1 MIGKC
6 TTKWL
11 KKSKGC
17 FPGND
22 KFEGKEDYCNQ
33 EILLW
38 GTGMFLL
45 IKQVL
50 VYILLGIE

>member
-11 KKSKGC
+11 KKSKSC

-38 GTGMFLL
+38 GTGEFLK
-45 IKQVL
+45 IKQFFSKTF
-50 VYILLGIE
+50 